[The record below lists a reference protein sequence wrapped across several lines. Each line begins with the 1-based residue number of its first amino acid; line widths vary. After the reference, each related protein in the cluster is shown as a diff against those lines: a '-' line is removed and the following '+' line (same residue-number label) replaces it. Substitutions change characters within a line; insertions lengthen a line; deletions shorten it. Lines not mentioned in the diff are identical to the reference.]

1 MSMPT
6 NEDLAVTLA
15 MNIIKNNPL
24 PPKLERT
31 LNVVPGVDVLCGPD
45 SELDSLIETHGNKRA
60 HLGDRLHFKAL
71 ALYQE
76 AREVGPRSSDFLKL
90 YARAARMAEAA
101 SRALAREGVAGKH
114 WARVRRDVAHGLRLL
129 GDQNQD
135 EAQCVS
141 LLSRAAEVG
150 EEAVKAISE
159 RQYPMDWANSRN
171 ELAETLIVL
180 AVNSDDDSQ
189 ALVHLERAIE
199 LCEDALRYRTRLKA
213 PNKWAVSQF
222 QLVDALQKCSCHMD
236 HEKARAM
243 LERAAKI
250 HQETFE
256 TLDRKADSDLWCNAH
271 VLFGR
276 VRKVQGDLETGGKSR
291 RMYAQSVEAF
301 KAASRC
307 IPREHQPIR
316 WGRNQLFIAMI
327 QAKLAALSSKDAASR
342 NHSAVV
348 EACESAMEIFDADG
362 FPADWVELHRYLWLA
377 LFHLAMSSKGK
388 KSLRLFSRAADACEE
403 TIRVASLRNGPEEL
417 VSDRMGLA
425 TILGELTA
433 DVKNDEEAMRHGR
446 RAMEIY
452 EGEMGFIDR
461 EGDAM
466 ERMELRHRMS
476 DLAILMAS
484 RCIGDARM
492 APLLTKAADYCQEG
506 IRLCAPEMKEKRDGL
521 EQKYRQILGLLS
533 DLANT

>member
-1 MSMPT
+1 MSVPI
-6 NEDLAVTLA
+6 NEDLAATLA
-15 MNIIKNNPL
+15 KYVIKNNPL
-24 PPKLERT
+24 PPELERT
-31 LNVVPGVDVLCGPD
+31 LNDVPDVDVLCGPD
-45 SELDSLIETHGNKRA
+45 TELDSLIEAHGSKRA
-60 HLGDRLHFKAL
+60 HFGDRLHFKAL
-71 ALYQE
+71 TLYKE
-76 AREVGPRSSDFLKL
+76 AREVGPRSPEFLKL
-90 YARAARMAEAA
+90 YARAARTAEAA
-101 SRALAREGVAGKH
+101 SRALAWEGVTGKD
-114 WARVRRDVAHGLRLL
+114 WARARETLALGLRLL
-129 GDQNQD
+129 GEQNLD
-135 EAQCVS
+135 EAHCVR

-159 RQYPMDWANSRN
+159 RQYPMEWANSRK

-189 ALVHLERAIE
+189 ALVQLERAIV
-199 LCEDALRYRTRLKA
+199 LCEEALRYRTRLKA
-213 PNKWAVSQF
+213 PKKWAVSQF

-250 HQETFE
+250 HEETFE
-256 TLDRKADSDLWCNAH
+256 TLDRKTDSDLWCNAH

-276 VRKVQGDLETGGKSR
+276 VRKVQGDLESGGKSR
-291 RMYAQSVEAF
+291 RMYTQSVEAF

-307 IPREHQPIR
+307 IPREHQPVR
-316 WGRNQLFIAMI
+316 WGRNQLLIAMI
-327 QAKLAALSSKDAASR
+327 QAKLATISSKDAASR
-342 NHSAVV
+342 KHSAVV
-348 EACESAMEIFDADG
+348 EACESATEIFDADG
-362 FPADWVELHRYLWLA
+362 FPLDWVELHRYLWLA
-377 LFHLAMSSKGK
+377 LYQLAMSSKGK

-403 TIRVASLRNGPEEL
+403 TIRVASLRNGSEDL

-425 TILGELTA
+425 TILGELTG
-433 DVKNDEEAMRHGR
+433 DVQNDEEAMRHGR

-466 ERMELRHRMS
+466 ERMELRNRLS
-476 DLAILMAS
+476 DLATLMAS
-484 RCIGDARM
+484 RCIGDVRM

-506 IRLCAPEMKEKRDGL
+506 IRLCAPEMKDNRDGL

-533 DLANT
+533 DLENT

>member
-1 MSMPT
+1 MSMPVT
-6 NEDLAVTLA
+6 EELAITLA

-24 PPKLERT
+24 PPNLERT
-31 LNVVPGVDVLCGPD
+31 LNDVPGVDVLCGPD
-45 SELDSLIETHGNKRA
+45 SELDSLIEAPGGKRA
-60 HLGDRLHFKAL
+60 HLGDRLHFKAI

-76 AREVGPRSSDFLKL
+76 AREVGPRSPEFLKL

-101 SRALAREGVAGKH
+101 SRALAREGATGKH
-114 WARVRRDVAHGLRLL
+114 WARVRQDVALGLRLL

-135 EAQCVS
+135 EAQCVR

-171 ELAETLIVL
+171 DLAETLIVL
-180 AVNSDDDSQ
+180 AVNLDDDSQ

-199 LCEDALRYRTRLKA
+199 LCEEALRYRTRLKA
-213 PNKWAVSQF
+213 PNEWAVSQF

-250 HQETFE
+250 HEETFE
-256 TLDRKADSDLWCNAH
+256 TLDRKTDSDLWCNAH
-271 VLFGR
+271 VLLGR
-276 VRKVQGDLETGGKSR
+276 VRKVQGDLESGGKSR
-291 RMYAQSVEAF
+291 RMHTQSVEAF
-301 KAASRC
+301 RAASRC
-307 IPREHQPIR
+307 ISREYQPIR
-316 WGRNQLFIAMI
+316 WGRNQLLIAMI
-327 QAKLAALSSKDAASR
+327 QAKIAANSSKDAASR

-403 TIRVASLRNGPEEL
+403 TIRVDSLRNGPE

-466 ERMELRHRMS
+466 ERVELRHRMS
-476 DLAILMAS
+476 DLATLMAS

-492 APLLTKAADYCQEG
+492 APLLTKAAECCQEG

-521 EQKYRQILGLLS
+521 EQKHRQILGLLS